1 MIKQETRDGSSTSKG
16 GATVELAC
24 DEKTQ
29 ASGGET
35 QSRRRGG
42 RARGTRYFLD
52 RLGFICAAVL
62 LTGAVSA
69 TVANARLTTG
79 FRGPV
84 GGSRSGITMYHNPG
98 VTMYHGPGLGHRSS
112 GFGGQQRWTGY
123 GGGVRPWVAA
133 PYYGT
138 VIAGVTLGAI
148 IAATAA
154 PPAPGLCWFWA
165 SPEQDQGYW
174 DYCS

>member
-1 MIKQETRDGSSTSKG
+1 M
-16 GATVELAC
+16 
-24 DEKTQ
+24 
-29 ASGGET
+29 
-35 QSRRRGG
+35 
-42 RARGTRYFLD
+42 
-52 RLGFICAAVL
+52 
-62 LTGAVSA
+62 
-69 TVANARLTTG
+69 
-79 FRGPV
+79 
-84 GGSRSGITMYHNPG
+84 
-98 VTMYHGPGLGHRSS
+98 
-112 GFGGQQRWTGY
+112 
-123 GGGVRPWVAA
+123 RPWVAA